1 MRQSVINAASVGTS
15 CGFRERI
22 PQRRADTFTRARV
35 CLLATGARGAFDRSP
50 RVLPPS
56 ALWIAGAPGRRAQR
70 RCSGTVTEAGEP
82 WVVGT
87 GYRPATTRGDVV
99 VAPVEIRIVSRRL
112 SPSQCLTARAACAE
126 GRPVEAG
133 AGLPPGVLFMDPA
146 LDSTRTPPAE
156 REPGAQ
162 VTRNDRD
169 QEPGAGGRALVGNAP
184 QGIESD
190 GGDDG
195 DVQQAASCD
204 AWVIA
209 DHVRVPSS
217 FTDPL
222 CRRNQSPERTFK
234 QGEERYLAQR

>member
-1 MRQSVINAASVGTS
+1 MPRPLERLAGFVNEYHDAVPTPSPEHGSACWRLVRVAPSIGHRGSCHQAPSGSLAHPVVGHSVGVLARS
-15 CGFRERI
+15 
-22 PQRRADTFTRARV
+22 QRR
-35 CLLATGARGAFDRSP
+35 
-50 RVLPPS
+50 
-56 ALWIAGAPGRRAQR
+56 
-70 RCSGTVTEAGEP
+70 EKP

-87 GYRPATTRGDVV
+87 GYRPAPTRGDVV

-222 CRRNQSPERTFK
+222 CR
-234 QGEERYLAQR
+234 LANRRSGRSSRARSGT